1 MNRDTQNHKRYFRAY
16 AIIIVCTLLSTV
28 SWPTAVRAEL
38 SEDTIQETFY
48 PYRHGVPQVPGIE
61 PGLVINQSNWEVAKE
76 VMYPEY
82 LDLVKKGWVE
92 IKVGETIPFSL
103 PDEYVE
109 ATRKYAEQVTLSP
122 EGYLQN
128 YVAGLAFPG
137 QPDPSD
143 PQAGTKLAWSFKRG
157 FNWGDNACIC
167 PFYWSFVKGD
177 GTIEKTINFSFHFLN
192 FKHRVRHDPRPE
204 VLPNPQE
211 LFRGIYARV
220 FEPFDLKD
228 TQVLIWQYEDE
239 RKRDD
244 SWLYLGFQR
253 RVRRLSQEQRADSFL
268 GTNIFVD
275 DFEGY
280 EGRVTDMNWEYKGER
295 ILLMPMYKHNEMEFK
310 LPDYPI
316 SNNTDDE
323 GYHYIEFGGRAGWFP
338 NITWQLRKVYVIEV
352 TPKDPAYPYS
362 KRVWFQDA
370 EQYTNPLSFIY
381 DRKGDLW
388 KLFVIGKSHPDYHL
402 PVNQGAGANIDNSV
416 HMIDVQRDHATL
428 LRFKGHIEKQRPE
441 LFTVQNLRQGR

>member
-1 MNRDTQNHKRYFRAY
+1 MNKDAQNIKRRFRTY
-16 AIIIVCTLLSTV
+16 AIIIVCTLLGTA
-28 SWPTAVRAEL
+28 SWSAAVRAEL

-177 GTIEKTINFSFHFLN
+177 GTVEKTINFSFHFLN

-295 ILLMPMYKHNEMEFK
+295 ILLMPMYKHNEMEFN

-316 SNNTDDE
+316 SDNTDDE

-381 DRKGDLW
+381 DRKGELW